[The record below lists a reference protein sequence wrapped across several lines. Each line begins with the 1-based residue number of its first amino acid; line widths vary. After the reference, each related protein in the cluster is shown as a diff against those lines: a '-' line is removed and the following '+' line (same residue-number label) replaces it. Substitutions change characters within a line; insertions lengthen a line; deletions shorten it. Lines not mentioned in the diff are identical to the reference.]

1 VELGIVLNTLALC
14 GREAL
19 DSIKVKVSA
28 AKAISLFALDNRFII
43 PPMFAVLWRCLF
55 RPEE

>member
-1 VELGIVLNTLALC
+1 VELGSVLNTLALG

-19 DSIKVKVSA
+19 DSVKVKVNA
-28 AKAISLFALDNRFII
+28 AKAVSLFALDNRFII
-43 PPMFAVLWRCLF
+43 PPKFVVSWRCLF

>member
-1 VELGIVLNTLALC
+1 VELGSVLNTLALC

-19 DSIKVKVSA
+19 DSVKVKVSA
-28 AKAISLFALDNRFII
+28 AKASSLFALENKFTI
-43 PPMFAVLWRCLF
+43 PPKFMVLWRCLF

>member
-1 VELGIVLNTLALC
+1 VVLGSVLNMLALC
-14 GREAL
+14 GRDTL
-19 DSIKVKVSA
+19 DSIKVKVTA

-43 PPMFAVLWRCLF
+43 HPMFVVLWRCLF